1 MDVAV
6 VVVGYND
13 SGWLE
18 PCLRSVLKEIRPG
31 SVYYVDNASGDG
43 SAGLVS
49 DLFPGVHV
57 VRNTVNRGFA
67 GGNNQVLSTLV
78 RGVGYRYVFLL
89 NPDTVVPAGL
99 IAGLRGFME
108 EFTQYGAIGPL
119 QTEYDAKGVSD
130 RLNRVSRRDVEIGK
144 YHILRRW
151 IPGVNLQVDREAP
164 DGLLGV
170 YYVQGSAFFA
180 RLDLFRD
187 IGYFDE
193 IYHAFYEEVDL
204 CRRAL
209 WHGYKLGLITS
220 LRLSHASRGADNGSR
235 YRIYYR
241 IRNKYL
247 FILTDPDLAIRR
259 LPWIV
264 VRLIGA
270 DLRQIPG
277 SSASTEFSV
286 LSFGRAVLWLLVH
299 ARHIARGRSRRNS
312 MVTSTGHWATTPDPD
327 H

>member
-1 MDVAV
+1 
-6 VVVGYND
+6 
-13 SGWLE
+13 
-18 PCLRSVLKEIRPG
+18 
-31 SVYYVDNASGDG
+31 
-43 SAGLVS
+43 
-49 DLFPGVHV
+49 
-57 VRNTVNRGFA
+57 
-67 GGNNQVLSTLV
+67 
-78 RGVGYRYVFLL
+78 
-89 NPDTVVPAGL
+89 
-99 IAGLRGFME
+99 ME

-119 QTEYDAKGVSD
+119 QTEYDAKGVSG
-130 RLNRVSRRDVEIGK
+130 RLNRVSRRDIEIGK

-151 IPGVNLQVDREAP
+151 IPGVSLQVDQEAP
-164 DGLLGV
+164 DGVLGV

-180 RLDLFRD
+180 RLNLFRD

-193 IYHAFYEEVDL
+193 IYHAFFEEVDL

-209 WHGYKLGLITS
+209 WHGYKLGLVTS
-220 LRLSHASRGADNGSR
+220 LRLAHASRGPGNRSR

-264 VRLIGA
+264 LRLIGA

-277 SSASTEFSV
+277 SSYSSEFSV

-299 ARHIARGRSRRNS
+299 ARQIARGRSRRS
-312 MVTSTGHWATTPDPD
+312 RMVTSRGHWAATPDP
-327 H
+327 HH